1 MNNVVCQPAESE
13 PAIRYMTVE
22 TTALEDLYSTTPL
35 KIIGSLYRQP
45 DEDELHSAFEEAISE
60 RVFAFQKQRLT
71 MSNPSIGSVSLLP
84 SIQTEA
90 SLPVRATEH
99 LVLRRGTQV
108 VILLMAIA
116 FMLLLIGFDLMGL
129 LILLTSQ

>member
-1 MNNVVCQPAESE
+1 MNNMVCQSAESE
-13 PAIRYMTVE
+13 SAIRYMIVE

-60 RVFAFQKQRLT
+60 RVFSFQRQRLT
-71 MSNPSIGSVSLLP
+71 ISNPSIGSVSLLP
-84 SIQTEA
+84 SIETDV

>member
-1 MNNVVCQPAESE
+1 MNNVVCYPAESE
-13 PAIRYMTVE
+13 PAIRNMTVE

-60 RVFAFQKQRLT
+60 RVFAFQKQRLSI
-71 MSNPSIGSVSLLP
+71 SNPSIDSVSLLP
-84 SIQTEA
+84 SVQTEA
-90 SLPVRATEH
+90 SLPVRAIEH
-99 LVLRRGTQV
+99 PVLRHGTQAI
-108 VILLMAIA
+108 ILLMAIA

-129 LILLTSQ
+129 LILLTS

>member
-1 MNNVVCQPAESE
+1 MNNMVCYPAESE

-60 RVFAFQKQRLT
+60 RVVAFQKQRLSI
-71 MSNPSIGSVSLLP
+71 SNPSIDSISLLP

-90 SLPVRATEH
+90 SLPVRAKKH
-99 LVLRRGTQV
+99 SVLRHGTQAI
-108 VILLMAIA
+108 ILLMAIA

-129 LILLTSQ
+129 LILLIT

>member
-1 MNNVVCQPAESE
+1 MNNMVCHPAESE
-13 PAIRYMTVE
+13 PAIRCMTVE

-71 MSNPSIGSVSLLP
+71 ISNQSIDSVSSLP
-84 SIQTEA
+84 SIQTDV

-99 LVLRRGTQV
+99 PVLSHGKQV
-108 VILLMAIA
+108 IILLMAIA

-129 LILLTSQ
+129 LILLTS